1 MFYTVKCPRGY
12 FYDTNTK
19 TCEPCQIGYISKAE
33 GSMQC
38 EACPANSSTLEVGS
52 KVCTGKLIWLG
63 IFAINSLVCT
73 AGLFVQF
80 RK

>member
-1 MFYTVKCPRGY
+1 
-12 FYDTNTK
+12 
-19 TCEPCQIGYISKAE
+19 
-33 GSMQC
+33 MQC